1 MNRTNRRV
9 VVRLI
14 TAVVFSGLV
23 TAGGSGV
30 PVRLLAAA
38 DWAKARDARNMRL
51 VGHTDLNGI
60 GDGGE
65 GLDLRQYPDGRR
77 ILFFAHVNAPN
88 CLSTVD
94 VTDPKNPK
102 VLAQVPAVSK
112 VVRCNSLGVVG
123 NTLIIA
129 QNTDEPGQP
138 DGGARIYDVSDP
150 AKPTE
155 IAYFNTS
162 GGPSRG
168 AHSVWFTDG
177 QYAYLSTGA
186 PDFEPA
192 VPPRGDDQFLMIVD
206 VRDRLHPKEIGRWW
220 MPGQRKGEPG
230 APLPRTK
237 THDGVRL
244 HSVYWSPERPNRLYA
259 GWIDGGMV
267 ILDISDKTKPTL
279 VGQRTWYP
287 KTDGYIAH
295 SIAGILSRNLAV
307 ATQETTGTGCEAD
320 RNARPNT
327 NQGLQ
332 MPMWTVDISDERHP
346 REIAQL
352 PPPRN
357 VEASCKGI
365 KGRYGSHNIH
375 MSRPTPNAAKL
386 TQTVVAAVFAAGVRV
401 YSIADP
407 NKPVEIGFFVP
418 EAPPRSP
425 MGVTQINDVYVDE
438 NGLIYAADRNSGGLY
453 ILEYTGSPA
462 LR

>member
-1 MNRTNRRV
+1 MNPVNQQMRWSRIAALV
-9 VVRLI
+9 MAAL
-14 TAVVFSGLV
+14 TAMTLSHLS
-23 TAGGSGV
+23 ASV
-30 PVRLLAAA
+30 PAA
-38 DWAKARDARNMRL
+38 DWAKAKEAKNMRL
-51 VGHTDLNGI
+51 VGHTDLNGL

-77 ILFFAHVNAPN
+77 ILFFAHVNPPN

-138 DGGARIYDVSDP
+138 NGGARIYDVSDP
-150 AKPTE
+150 AKPSE
-155 IAYFNTS
+155 IAFFDTS

-206 VRDRLHPKEIGRWW
+206 VRDRLHPREVGRWW

-237 THDGVRL
+237 TRDGVRL
-244 HSVYWSPERPNRLYA
+244 HSVYWSPQRPNRLYA

-267 ILDISDKTKPTL
+267 ILDISDKTKPAL
-279 VGQRTWYP
+279 IGQRSWYP
-287 KTDGYIAH
+287 TTDGYIAH
-295 SIAGILSRNLAV
+295 SVAAILSRNLAV
-307 ATQETTGTGCEAD
+307 ATQETTGPGCEANK
-320 RNARPNT
+320 NARPNT
-327 NQGLQ
+327 SQSLQ
-332 MPMWTVDISDERHP
+332 MPMWTVDISDERNP
-346 REIAQL
+346 REIAEL
-352 PPPRN
+352 PPPYN

-375 MSRPTPNAAKL
+375 MNRPTPSSAKL
-386 TQTVVAAVFAAGVRV
+386 TQSVVAAVFAAGVRV

-407 NKPVEIGFFVP
+407 KKPIEIGYFVP

-438 NGLIYAADRNSGGLY
+438 KGLIYAADRNSGGVY
-453 ILEYTGSPA
+453 ILEYTGSPT